1 MRKIYLFAVIFALI
15 AGVATYFFVNS
26 LQHNSAVTG
35 VKESDVVIALEDIEK
50 DTIVTPDMFQVVKLP
65 VSSITYGTLLDAN
78 EVNGFMATE
87 TIRKGEQV
95 LASKLTDLREDD
107 TDLESNGE
115 YRLSYHLGEG
125 QYAYTIAVD
134 TNGVNSVAYFLRAG
148 DYINIYDQFASAK
161 ENPILKNIP
170 VLEIGTYSDHKMVK
184 SGVETTT
191 FVLLTLSMD
200 EKQIET
206 LMDVEENI
214 RIALVPYAE
223 GASLTTVPST
233 EPATDEE
240 GSTVKEESLKEPHT
254 NYGMGEITTAPP
266 TTETEA
272 SATTTRPVN
281 DAAGAPGEPQ
291 TNRGMGEIST
301 AAPATEAAS

>member
-35 VKESDVVIALEDIEK
+35 VQEADVLIALKDIEK
-50 DTIVTPDMFQVVKLP
+50 DTVVTPDMFQVMRLP
-65 VSSITYGTLLDAN
+65 VSSITYGTLVNAQ

-107 TDLESNGE
+107 TGLESNGE
-115 YRLSYHLGEG
+115 YRLSYHLGDG
-125 QYAYTIAVD
+125 QYAYTITVES
-134 TNGVNSVAYFLRAG
+134 TNSIAYFLRAG
-148 DYINIYDQFASAK
+148 DYINIYNRTEDASK
-161 ENPILKNIP
+161 NPILKNIH
-170 VLEIGTYSDHKMVK
+170 VLEIGTYSDHKMVS

-191 FVLLTLSMD
+191 YLQLTLSLN

-206 LMDVEENI
+206 LLELDSAMDVDNDL
-214 RIALVPYAE
+214 RIVLVPYAE
-223 GASLTTVPST
+223 GASLTTVPDET
-233 EPATDEE
+233 VTDAQGNPVEEDVPA
-240 GSTVKEESLKEPHT
+240 EPHT

-266 TTETEA
+266 TTA
-272 SATTTRPVN
+272 
-281 DAAGAPGEPQ
+281 
-291 TNRGMGEIST
+291 
-301 AAPATEAAS
+301 AAS

>member
-35 VKESDVVIALEDIEK
+35 VQEADVVIAVMDIEK
-50 DTIVTPDMFQVVKLP
+50 DAIVTPDMFQVVKLP

-95 LASKLTDLREDD
+95 LASKLTDLREGD
-107 TDLESNGE
+107 TNLESNGE
-115 YRLSYHLGEG
+115 YRLSYHLGAGE
-125 QYAYTIAVD
+125 YAYTITVSE
-134 TNGVNSVAYFLRAG
+134 TNSIGCFLRSG
-148 DYINIYDQFASAK
+148 DYIDIFTNRVAAETQ
-161 ENPILKNIP
+161 NPILKNIP
-170 VLEIGTYSDHKMVK
+170 VLFVGTYSDQKMTK

-191 FVLLTLSMD
+191 YSLLTLCVTQ
-200 EKQIET
+200 KQIGT
-206 LMDVEENI
+206 LINAGDNI
-214 RIALVPYAE
+214 RVALVPYAE

-266 TTETEA
+266 TTE
-272 SATTTRPVN
+272 
-281 DAAGAPGEPQ
+281 
-291 TNRGMGEIST
+291 
-301 AAPATEAAS
+301 AAS